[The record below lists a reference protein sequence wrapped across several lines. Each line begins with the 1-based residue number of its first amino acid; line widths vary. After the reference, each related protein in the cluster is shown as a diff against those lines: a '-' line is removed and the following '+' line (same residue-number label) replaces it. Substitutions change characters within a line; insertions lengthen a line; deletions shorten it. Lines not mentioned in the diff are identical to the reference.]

1 MMENKKVVFKWFTIP
16 QYRQEEEYLS
26 SMHENGWKLTKIT
39 FPGFYHFEKCKP
51 AKVTYRLDY
60 NQDSLNDKAEYVKM
74 FSDCGWHYLFDFV
87 GYSYFYTEDNASQG
101 GEEIFCDD
109 ASRLDMMHRVFKGR
123 IIPLIIIFLCGILP
137 QLCMNTIGYGRGGII
152 QEVFSITFLVLT
164 LLYLGIFAIMTYQFY
179 EYEKKILSDKPS
191 VKYKYV
197 GISVLLLLFVVCI
210 GLTFYFS
217 KRSVYTVS
225 ENVDGFT
232 IEAERLN
239 KAIEKEYY
247 LKEGSVIEVS
257 HDYEGG
263 RIYISVGE
271 ENKDPIFYGNS
282 YSEIGDFALEIQ
294 EDGYYII
301 KCSGQNAMG
310 TIQFVIK

>member
-1 MMENKKVVFKWFTIP
+1 MNNKKVVFKWFTIA

-74 FSDCGWHYLFDFV
+74 FSDCGWHYLFDFF
-87 GYSYFYTEDNASQG
+87 GYSYFYTEDANQG

-123 IIPLIIIFLCGILP
+123 IIPLIIIFFCCILP

-152 QEVFSITFLVLT
+152 QEIFSITFLVLA
-164 LLYLGIFAIMTYQFY
+164 LLYLVIFAIMTYQFF
-179 EYEKKILSDKPS
+179 EYEKKVFPDKPS
-191 VKYKYV
+191 VKYKYM
-197 GISVLLLLFVVCI
+197 GISILLLVFVVCI
-210 GLTFYFS
+210 GLVFYFS
-217 KRSVYTVS
+217 KRSVYTIS
-225 ENVDGFT
+225 ENADGFT

-247 LKEGSVIEVS
+247 LKEGSIIEVS

-263 RIYISVGE
+263 QIYI
-271 ENKDPIFYGNS
+271 
-282 YSEIGDFALEIQ
+282 
-294 EDGYYII
+294 
-301 KCSGQNAMG
+301 
-310 TIQFVIK
+310 